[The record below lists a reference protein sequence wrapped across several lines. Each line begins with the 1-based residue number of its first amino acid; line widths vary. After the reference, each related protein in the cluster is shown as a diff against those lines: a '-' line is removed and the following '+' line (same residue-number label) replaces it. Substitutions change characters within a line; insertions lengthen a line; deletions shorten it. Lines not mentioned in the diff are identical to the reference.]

1 MSDTNALKPLKQ
13 FLVTPE
19 PAELGPGP
27 RSGVR
32 ALAELN
38 GELNA
43 LLEKIT
49 LPAPRAA
56 LVRATILLWHDHL
69 DASHA
74 ISQSIENADGSY
86 VHGLMHR
93 REPDYGNAKYWF
105 HRVGRHACF
114 PELATRISTLLQAKV
129 ETSLSAKLLPSG
141 AWDPFAFINACEEA
155 ARLPADH
162 PRVGLLREIQRIEFE
177 QLIECFA

>member
-1 MSDTNALKPLKQ
+1 MPFKQ
-13 FLVTPE
+13 LLVTPE

-43 LLEKIT
+43 VLEKLS
-49 LPAPRAA
+49 LPATRSA
-56 LVRATILLWHDHL
+56 LVRATVLLWHDHL
-69 DASHA
+69 DASHT

-86 VHGLMHR
+86 VHGIMHR

-105 HRVGRHACF
+105 HRVGRHASF
-114 PELATRISTLLQAKV
+114 PELAARVATFLRAKG
-129 ETSLSAKLLPSG
+129 ESGLATKLLPRG
-141 AWDPFAFINACEEA
+141 AWDPLAFIDACEEA

-162 PRVGLLREIQRIEFE
+162 PRVGLLRAIQRMEFE
-177 QLIECFA
+177 QLLECFARAN